1 MSDPVLV
8 REDGTYLYTLPS
20 VVDDIE
26 MGVSHVIRGD
36 DHVTNTGVQI
46 ALFKALGA
54 EVPVFGHHN
63 LLTTTT
69 GEGLSKRTGSLSIE
83 GLRSDGIEPMAVAS
97 LAVLIGTSENVQPMQ
112 NMSELAA
119 HFDPAATSKSA
130 AKFDPE
136 ELVVLNRGLM
146 HTLSFADARDRLA
159 VLGVS
164 GDQAEQFWNIVRGN
178 LDRLSDAV
186 SWWRIVQDGP
196 LDKPEFEPE
205 ELQFV
210 REAFDLLPEEPWTAT
225 VWKDWTARV
234 KDASGRKGKALFL
247 PLRLA
252 LTGLV
257 SGPELADLL
266 PLLGREGTL
275 ARRP

>member
-1 MSDPVLV
+1 
-8 REDGTYLYTLPS
+8 
-20 VVDDIE
+20 
-26 MGVSHVIRGD
+26 
-36 DHVTNTGVQI
+36 
-46 ALFKALGA
+46 
-54 EVPVFGHHN
+54 
-63 LLTTTT
+63 
-69 GEGLSKRTGSLSIE
+69 
-83 GLRSDGIEPMAVAS
+83 MA
-97 LAVLIGTSENVQPMQ
+97 
-112 NMSELAA
+112 ELAT

-164 GDQAEQFWNIVRGN
+164 GDKAEPFWNAVRGN
-178 LDRLSDAV
+178 LDRLSDA
-186 SWWRIVQDGP
+186 STWWRIVQEGP
-196 LDKPEFEPE
+196 LEKPEFELE
-205 ELQFV
+205 ERQFLS
-210 REAFDLLPEEPWTAT
+210 EAFDLLPEEPWTAT
-225 VWKDWTARV
+225 VWKEWTGRV
-234 KDASGRKGKALFL
+234 KEATGRKGKALFL

-266 PLLGREGTL
+266 TLLGREGTL